1 MSNDAGSAHGT
12 AEPVA
17 VVGISCRVPG
27 ARDPREFW
35 ELLTAGGQAVTD
47 VPADRWN
54 AAGLFDPDRSA
65 PGRMNT
71 RWGGFI
77 EDVDRFDA
85 AFFGISPREAAEMDP
100 QQRLALEL
108 GWEALERAGIDPSSL
123 TGTRTGVFAG
133 AIWDDYATLKH
144 RQGAAAITPH
154 TVTGLHRGVI
164 ANRLSYTLGL
174 RGPSLVV
181 DSGQSSSLVAVHLAC
196 ESLRRGESE
205 LALAG
210 GVSLNLV
217 PDSTIG
223 ASKFGGLSPDGRA
236 YTFDARANGYVRG
249 EGGGFV
255 VLKRLSRAIADGDPV
270 LAVIRGSAVN
280 NGGAVQG
287 MTTPDAAAQEAVL
300 REAHAQAGTAPS
312 DVRYVEL
319 HGTGTPVGDP
329 IEAAALG
336 AALGTGRPAGQP
348 LLVGSVKT
356 NIGHLEGAAGIAGF
370 IKAVLALR
378 GRALPASLNYE
389 TPNPAIPFEELNL
402 KVNTAYLPWEP
413 ERDGQRMVVGVSSFG
428 MGGTN
433 AHVVLEEAP
442 VASDSGSDSGS
453 DSDSGSE
460 AAQAVEPSAGGVV
473 PWLVSAKTAGALD
486 AQIERLA
493 AFADARTDADAGA
506 VARVLVDGR
515 AQFDHRAVAIG
526 AGRYDLAAALAAP
539 EGLVRGVASGVGKVA
554 FVFPGQ
560 GTQWAGMGAEL
571 LDSSQEFAD
580 AMAACEAALSPY
592 VDWSLEAVVRQAPG
606 APSLERVDV
615 VQPVTF
621 AVMVS
626 LARVWQQ
633 YGVTPQ
639 AVIGHSQGEIAAA
652 YVAGAL
658 TLDDA
663 ARVVALRSKSIAAH
677 LAGKGGMLSLALSEA
692 AVLERLGNFDGLS
705 VAAVNG
711 PTATV
716 VSGDPVQ
723 IEELARAC

>member
-1 MSNDAGSAHGT
+1 MSNDAGSTHGT

-35 ELLTAGGQAVTD
+35 ELLTSGGQAVTD

-54 AAGLFDPDRSA
+54 AADFYDPDRSA
-65 PGRMNT
+65 PGRANT

-123 TGTRTGVFAG
+123 TGSRTGVFAG

-144 RQGAAAITPH
+144 RQGGAAITPH

-174 RGPSLVV
+174 RGPSMVV

-255 VLKRLSRAIADGDPV
+255 VLKRLSRALADGDQV

-280 NGGAVQG
+280 NGGAAKG
-287 MTTPDAAAQEAVL
+287 MTTPDAQAQEAVL
-300 REAHAQAGTAPS
+300 REAHEQAGTAPA

-329 IEAAALG
+329 IEATALG
-336 AALGTGRPAGQP
+336 AALGTGRPAGRP

-356 NIGHLEGAAGIAGF
+356 NIGHLEGAAGIAGL

-402 KVNTAYLPWEP
+402 RVNTEYLPWEP
-413 ERDGQRMVVGVSSFG
+413 EHDGQRMVVGVSSFG

-442 VASDSGSDSGS
+442 AAAEGASGD
-453 DSDSGSE
+453 
-460 AAQAVEPSAGGVV
+460 EPSVGGDGGGGARGRGGVV
-473 PWLVSAKTAGALD
+473 PWVVSARTPAALD
-486 AQIERLA
+486 AQIGRLA
-493 AFADARTDADAGA
+493 AFASRDRADGVDA
-506 VARVLVDGR
+506 
-515 AQFDHRAVAIG
+515 
-526 AGRYDLAAALAAP
+526 
-539 EGLVRGVASGVGKVA
+539 
-554 FVFPGQ
+554 
-560 GTQWAGMGAEL
+560 
-571 LDSSQEFAD
+571 
-580 AMAACEAALSPY
+580 
-592 VDWSLEAVVRQAPG
+592 
-606 APSLERVDV
+606 
-615 VQPVTF
+615 
-621 AVMVS
+621 
-626 LARVWQQ
+626 
-633 YGVTPQ
+633 
-639 AVIGHSQGEIAAA
+639 
-652 YVAGAL
+652 
-658 TLDDA
+658 
-663 ARVVALRSKSIAAH
+663 
-677 LAGKGGMLSLALSEA
+677 
-692 AVLERLGNFDGLS
+692 
-705 VAAVNG
+705 
-711 PTATV
+711 
-716 VSGDPVQ
+716 
-723 IEELARAC
+723 